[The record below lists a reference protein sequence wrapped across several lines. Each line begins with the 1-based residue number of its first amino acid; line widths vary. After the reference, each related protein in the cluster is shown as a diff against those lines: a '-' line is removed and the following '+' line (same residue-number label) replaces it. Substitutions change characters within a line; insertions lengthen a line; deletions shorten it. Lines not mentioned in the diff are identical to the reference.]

1 MALAIYEGTKKDQLV
16 DEIVDKDILRLLGL
30 EDVNDLDY
38 DDYKTLLKERMAAG
52 RMPGN
57 NIPTEDTQK
66 LTEEFK
72 RVKKETGKFKVKN
85 NKIKFDSVVG
95 KATKKSRP
103 VSNPTKTLM
112 GSDAEPEEEV
122 EVDGDKKGSFKTIS
136 SSLSKIENSLEN
148 ILGSLTTQQKLQSKD
163 SEKERVSG
171 EKGKEKAERG
181 EE

>member
-16 DEIVDKDILRLLGL
+16 DKIVDEEILRLLGL
-30 EDVNDLDY
+30 ENVNDLDY

-85 NKIKFDSVVG
+85 NKIKFNSVVG
-95 KATKKSRP
+95 KATKKSRS

-148 ILGSLTTQQKLQSKD
+148 ILGS
-163 SEKERVSG
+163 
-171 EKGKEKAERG
+171 
-181 EE
+181 